1 MDYASLFHI
10 RAYPLAYR
18 VAFEGIGS
26 TKSVYINRTYR
37 RNIDYVSRVN
47 AGCKS
52 NYWNLFP
59 YNGGGAYRDTI
70 GIFTRSKKKK
80 RKEGRKWR
88 MKRVRFVGHRDF
100 ALLLESHRI
109 RFRATERKEKRLIE
123 NCDGE
128 KL

>member
-1 MDYASLFHI
+1 M
-10 RAYPLAYR
+10 
-18 VAFEGIGS
+18 VEGRI
-26 TKSVYINRTYR
+26 
-37 RNIDYVSRVN
+37 
-47 AGCKS
+47 A
-52 NYWNLFP
+52 
-59 YNGGGAYRDTI
+59 
-70 GIFTRSKKKK
+70 TRSAYLHEAKKK